1 MEVFGNGGSA
11 SLCGR
16 VKTEVFE
23 NGGSAS
29 LCGRAK
35 TEVFE
40 NDYVTGIGMSQLKK
54 QNGCFLIRFRWCS
67 VDGRKRYQN
76 ASVDE
81 KLFIR
86 FQETENGGFRKRIS
100 ENGGVCLRKRRFS
113 KTLSRVEV
121 FENGGSAS
129 LCGRVK
135 TEVFENDYVTGI
147 GMSQL
152 KKQNGCFLIR
162 FRWCSV
168 DGRKRYKNASVDE
181 KLF

>member
-1 MEVFGNGGSA
+1 MEVFENGGSA

-35 TEVFE
+35 
-40 NDYVTGIGMSQLKK
+40 S
-54 QNGCFLIRFRWCS
+54 
-67 VDGRKRYQN
+67 
-76 ASVDE
+76 
-81 KLFIR
+81 
-86 FQETENGGFRKRIS
+86 
-100 ENGGVCLRKRRFS
+100 
-113 KTLSRVEV
+113 
-121 FENGGSAS
+121 
-129 LCGRVK
+129 
-135 TEVFENDYVTGI
+135 EVFENDYVTGI

-168 DGRKRYKNASVDE
+168 DGRKRYKNASVDD
-181 KLF
+181 KLFIRFQETENGGFRKRISVDRALGPSVFARPHKDAEPPFSKTSTLESVFENLRFRRHTPPFSIVLVWTEGENG

>member
-1 MEVFGNGGSA
+1 M
-11 SLCGR
+11 
-16 VKTEVFE
+16 EVFE

-54 QNGCFLIRFRWCS
+54 QNECFLIRFRWS
-67 VDGRKRYQN
+67 GVDGRKRCRN

-100 ENGGVCLRKRRFS
+100 VDRALVLSLVNFETMRACTLGGILCFS
-113 KTLSRVEV
+113 RS
-121 FENGGSAS
+121 
-129 LCGRVK
+129 
-135 TEVFENDYVTGI
+135 I
-147 GMSQL
+147 
-152 KKQNGCFLIR
+152 
-162 FRWCSV
+162 
-168 DGRKRYKNASVDE
+168 
-181 KLF
+181 

>member
-1 MEVFGNGGSA
+1 MWTS
-11 SLCGR
+11 
-16 VKTEVFE
+16 
-23 NGGSAS
+23 
-29 LCGRAK
+29 
-35 TEVFE
+35 
-40 NDYVTGIGMSQLKK
+40 
-54 QNGCFLIRFRWCS
+54 
-67 VDGRKRYQN
+67 
-76 ASVDE
+76 
-81 KLFIR
+81 
-86 FQETENGGFRKRIS
+86 ET
-100 ENGGVCLRKRRFS
+100 
-113 KTLSRVEV
+113 EV

-181 KLF
+181 KLFIRFQETENGGFRKRISVSVDGRRKRIKKYAFSNENA